1 MKKKYIICSFDF
13 AQTGWHGTTRVII
26 PHGTIYD
33 TLEYDTLEEAE
44 KFLSELDNDH
54 FIMEVYRKKE

>member
-13 AQTGWHGTTRVII
+13 AQTGWHGTTKVII

-33 TLEYDTLEEAE
+33 TLEEAE
-44 KFLSELDNDH
+44 KFLSEFDNDH
-54 FIMEVYRKKE
+54 FIMEVYR